1 MKILEAE
8 IALREE
14 TRTARQARPQAKME
28 DHQKVATGLAETQDE
43 LVTRTQAVIEQI
55 QELPDGAK
63 NFAKEIAQLNAASVA
78 MTDAERFLS
87 DYDTGANAIG
97 AETEA
102 IEHLLKAKRS
112 KGGGGGG
119 GSNPGD
125 GNRTGKDPGI
135 AALALLGQSSEQ
147 NAEYQKRDVQ
157 QATGNTGRELPP
169 EFREGLD
176 KYFQQI
182 EKKK

>member
-14 TRTARQARPQAKME
+14 TRTARQAEPQAKKE
-28 DHQKVATGLAETQDE
+28 DHQKIAIGLGATQDS
-43 LVTRTQAVIEQI
+43 LVTRTEAVIEQI
-55 QELPDGAK
+55 RELPDGAK
-63 NFAKEIAQLNAASVA
+63 NFGKEIRQLTAAASA
-78 MTDAERFLS
+78 MIDAEGFLS
-87 DYDTGANAIG
+87 SYDTGANAIG

-102 IEHLLKAKRS
+102 IEQLLKAKRS
-112 KGGGGGG
+112 GGGGGG

-135 AALALLGQSSEQ
+135 AALALLGRSLEQ
-147 NAEYQKRDVQ
+147 GSEYQKRNVQ

-182 EKKK
+182 EKSK